1 MGAKSLIEC
10 LIQCVHKLVVS
21 LLVSFTIQG
30 AVAFL
35 LTQFSRRPELANKP
49 FLHYQYS
56 FYMTCIPLLGLH
68 ILPGQSLSSTL
79 MVSTTIFMLV
89 ILRSLF
95 SGQISLLRTQI
106 HILSCLLAILT
117 HVSLKYLKLMC
128 SKLSTTQGIF
138 SY

>member
-1 MGAKSLIEC
+1 MVQL
-10 LIQCVHKLVVS
+10 H
-21 LLVSFTIQG
+21 
-30 AVAFL
+30 AFL
-35 LTQFSRRPELANKP
+35 LTQFSRCPELANKP
-49 FLHYQYS
+49 FLYYEYN

-95 SGQISLLRTQI
+95 SVQISLLRIQI

-117 HVSLKYLKLMC
+117 HVSLKYLKYFMC